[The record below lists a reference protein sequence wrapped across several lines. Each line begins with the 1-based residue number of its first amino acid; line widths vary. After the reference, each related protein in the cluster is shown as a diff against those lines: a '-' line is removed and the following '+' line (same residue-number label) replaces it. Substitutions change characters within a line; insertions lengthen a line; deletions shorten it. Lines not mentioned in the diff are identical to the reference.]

1 MEKLTLLIILFSLPS
16 ILFML
21 VANVTG
27 TQKWLLKALVKLPA
41 FVATILIV
49 VYFLKQFSII

>member
-21 VANVTG
+21 AANVTG
-27 TQKWLLKALVKLPA
+27 TQKLALKALVKLPA
-41 FVATILIV
+41 FIAAILIV
-49 VYFLKQFSII
+49 VYFMKMYNLI